1 MPDLKTAFPEG
12 CVPVSITET
21 QWPIERLDEALS
33 EIPEGLIVGHLVR
46 KRAWNHVAPGLIR
59 RRWEVK

>member
-1 MPDLKTAFPEG
+1 
-12 CVPVSITET
+12 VSTTET